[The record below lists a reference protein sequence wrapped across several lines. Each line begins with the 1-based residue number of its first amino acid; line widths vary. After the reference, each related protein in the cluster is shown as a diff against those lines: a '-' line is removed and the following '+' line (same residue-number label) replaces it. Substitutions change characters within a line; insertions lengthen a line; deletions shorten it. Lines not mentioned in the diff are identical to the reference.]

1 MDFPNFSPLGSQVLE
16 VKRHGMRLPIMLGK
30 LFFMPLA
37 PSKLSYFSKVLKLE
51 AVKSHLGH
59 GLGFVVGKE

>member
-1 MDFPNFSPLGSQVLE
+1 
-16 VKRHGMRLPIMLGK
+16 MRLPITLGK